1 MADNNKYKIG
11 FVDEAPEWISQ
22 FKRFANG
29 NFDVESFALSEN
41 TTLDSLVNE
50 IRGKNLDC
58 VIVDFE
64 LKESE
69 LLQFNGDEIVD
80 KIREKTPYF
89 PLFII
94 TNKDEMDVLNQ
105 VEDNDIVYDKDLLT
119 SDKKETF
126 ILRIKN
132 KIEHYYAKIEHANQE
147 IERLVQLKT
156 ERALT
161 PAEEEQLSEYY
172 LFLEKIYPDEKV
184 LPSNLTRPESI
195 SQLNDFVE
203 NTRKILEEL
212 KKQK

>member
-1 MADNNKYKIG
+1 MADNKYTIG
-11 FVDEAPEWISQ
+11 FIDEALEWIQQ

-29 NFDVESFALSEN
+29 NFDVESFNLSEN

-50 IRGKNLDC
+50 IHSKNLDC
-58 VIVDFE
+58 LIIDFE

-119 SDKKETF
+119 NDKKETF

-132 KIEHYYAKIEHANQE
+132 KIEHYHAKIKHANQE
-147 IERLVQLKT
+147 IERLVRLKT
-156 ERALT
+156 ERVLT
-161 PAEEEQLSEYY
+161 PMEEEQLSEYY

-195 SQLNDFVE
+195 SQLNDFAE
-203 NTRKILEEL
+203 NTKKILEEL

>member
-1 MADNNKYKIG
+1 MADNRYRIG
-11 FVDEAPEWISQ
+11 FIDEAPEWILQ

-29 NFDVESFALSEN
+29 NFDVESFVLTEN
-41 TTLDSLVNE
+41 TTLEGLVDE
-50 IRGKNLDC
+50 IRSKNLDC
-58 VIVDFE
+58 VVVDFE

-69 LLQFNGDEIVD
+69 LLQFNGDEIVE

-94 TNKDEMDVLNQ
+94 TNKDEIDVLNQ
-105 VEDNDIVYDKDLLT
+105 VEDNDIVYDKDLVT
-119 SDKKETF
+119 GDKQETF

-132 KIEHYYAKIEHANQE
+132 KIEHYYSRIEYANRE
-147 IERLVQLKT
+147 IERFIQLKA
-156 ERALT
+156 ERALS
-161 PAEEEQLSEYY
+161 PAEEEKLSDYY
-172 LFLEKIYPDEKV
+172 SFIEKIYPDEKV

>member
-1 MADNNKYKIG
+1 MANNKYTIG
-11 FVDEAPEWISQ
+11 FIDEAPEWIQQ

-29 NFDVESFALSEN
+29 NFDVESFVLSEN
-41 TTLDSLVNE
+41 TTLDSLVND
-50 IRGKNLDC
+50 IRSKNLDC
-58 VIVDFE
+58 LIVDFE

-119 SDKKETF
+119 NDKKETF

-132 KIEHYYAKIEHANQE
+132 KIEHYYAKIERANQE
-147 IERLVQLKT
+147 IEMLVRLKT
-156 ERALT
+156 ERTLT
-161 PAEEEQLSEYY
+161 LMEEEQLSEYY
-172 LFLEKIYPDEKV
+172 SFLEKIYPDEKV

-203 NTRKILEEL
+203 NTKKILEEL

>member
-11 FVDEAPEWISQ
+11 FVDEAPEWILQ

-105 VEDNDIVYDKDLLT
+105 AEDNDIVYDKDLLT
-119 SDKKETF
+119 NDKKETF

-147 IERLVQLKT
+147 IERLVQQKT
-156 ERALT
+156 ERSLAPT
-161 PAEEEQLSEYY
+161 EEEQLSEYY

>member
-1 MADNNKYKIG
+1 MADVKYKTG
-11 FVDEAPEWISQ
+11 FIDEAPEWIQQ

-41 TTLDSLVNE
+41 TTLDSLVDE
-50 IRGKNLDC
+50 IRSKNLDC
-58 VIVDFE
+58 LVVDFE

-69 LLQFNGDEIVD
+69 LLQFNGDEIVE

-94 TNKDEMDVLNQ
+94 TNKDEIDVLNQ

-119 SDKKETF
+119 NDKKETF

-132 KIEHYYAKIEHANQE
+132 KIEHYYTKIEHANKE
-147 IERLVQLKT
+147 IERLTQLKT
-156 ERALT
+156 EKTLT
-161 PAEEEQLSEYY
+161 PLEEEQLSNHY
-172 LFLEKIYPDEKV
+172 LFLEEIYPDEKV

-195 SQLNDFVE
+195 SQLNDLVE
-203 NTRKILEEL
+203 NTRQILEEL

>member
-1 MADNNKYKIG
+1 MADNKYTIG
-11 FVDEAPEWISQ
+11 FIDEAAEWVQQ
-22 FKRFANG
+22 FKRFADD
-29 NFDVESFALSEN
+29 NFEVESFVLSEN

-50 IRGKNLDC
+50 IRSKNLDC

-80 KIREKTPYF
+80 RIRERTPYF

-119 SDKKETF
+119 SDKKEPF

-132 KIEHYYAKIEHANQE
+132 KIESYYAKIESANRE
-147 IERLVQLKT
+147 IERLTLLKT

-161 PAEEEQLSEYY
+161 PTEEEQFSEHYS
-172 LFLEKIYPDEKV
+172 FLEKVYDEKV
-184 LPSNLTRPESI
+184 LPSNLTKPESI

-203 NTRKILEEL
+203 NTRKILDEL